1 MNTEKL
7 QTYNQLN
14 SEQKKLID
22 TVRQMKLMG
31 DQARF
36 ELFSYQLDILL
47 EKYQAIMQLRK
58 EAQALLFN
66 VLERI
71 EQNSLSAIDIDYYKL
86 GKNRINEENTIN
98 EEVNIVEEY
107 KIGFDEALD
116 LIYSGVAEQI
126 LIAEDE
132 IGVDYT

>member
-14 SEQKKLID
+14 SEQKELID

-126 LIAEDE
+126 LMAEDE
-132 IGVDYT
+132 IDVDYT

>member
-1 MNTEKL
+1 MNSEKL

-14 SEQKKLID
+14 SDQKEVMGA
-22 TVRQMKLMG
+22 VRQMKLMG

-36 ELFSYQLDILL
+36 ELFSYQLALLL

-58 EAQALLFN
+58 ETQALLFE
-66 VLERI
+66 VLEKI
-71 EQNSLSAIDIDYYKL
+71 EQNNLSAIDIDYYKL

-126 LIAEDE
+126 LMAEDE
-132 IGVDYT
+132 IDVDYT